1 MGECIVLRCASVFV
15 SRRGATQ
22 SLWIETLR
30 PLVSACIEERTC
42 EQQGVGSVGMCL
54 FVCCQRSVSGG
65 VVRGFRAL
73 AGIWVRDL
81 PLAFRSRIRHL
92 QDR

>member
-1 MGECIVLRCASVFV
+1 MRQCLYLDEVPHNLFGLKHS
-15 SRRGATQ
+15 S
-22 SLWIETLR
+22 R